1 MHEPPARPG
10 PRQRH
15 VSNPAFLFLLHFAGQ
30 ESSTLALKLFCI
42 FVHSPKRNTRTVIA
56 FHCTCKEFKASTFS
70 HRFLHFQKAAA
81 AVPKRA
87 LLQKWFTVVPCL
99 SYPGP
104 RGTNFCKLTKRK
116 ALLERNKSWGSL
128 RRGESSNEDKHAMY
142 EDLIQLRPPP
152 GARLIKTL
160 IQSAEPVTLVNP
172 PPPDNHVSVQRDTV
186 VLSLR
191 GLLCFSLREKLCCR
205 CRLLASS
212 WLCFHSEARCGV
224 RPALRH
230 AHAVEEITEGRM

>member
-1 MHEPPARPG
+1 
-10 PRQRH
+10 
-15 VSNPAFLFLLHFAGQ
+15 
-30 ESSTLALKLFCI
+30 
-42 FVHSPKRNTRTVIA
+42 
-56 FHCTCKEFKASTFS
+56 
-70 HRFLHFQKAAA
+70 
-81 AVPKRA
+81 
-87 LLQKWFTVVPCL
+87 
-99 SYPGP
+99 
-104 RGTNFCKLTKRK
+104 
-116 ALLERNKSWGSL
+116 
-128 RRGESSNEDKHAMY
+128 MY